1 MQGND
6 EERSI
11 GSKSQ
16 MSQSLS
22 SLQLLMVKD
31 QGLEATEKQLIECL
45 YQMATS
51 ENQIRAIKKKFPRL
65 MEKYDEM

>member
-11 GSKSQ
+11 GSKSL

-22 SLQLLMVKD
+22 SLLLLMVKD

-45 YQMATS
+45 YQVATS

-65 MEKYDEM
+65 VEKYDEM